1 LNCGAYLKEHYHSQ
15 DPFNSIKFIN
25 SSFIERSDS
34 SDVLSFDENLSLNLF
49 DDVWNY
55 EQNTKELEPGLKNYD
70 KEDNSNK
77 EDTIDIQA
85 YLYEIE
91 LNFEYFKNDL
101 LDFQDFL
108 NQDYL
113 IEKPLSFNSPIDACS
128 MLLYEQ
134 EVSKLMLFYLN
145 DVSNFELCDGSSY
158 IENIEDFNLFCSS
171 DYLENEL
178 ISVQSEKCGE
188 VSYKNYSENSV
199 LNDNGQLDYKI
210 SISDD
215 GLNLQYDIFENVY
228 NYIPSDE
235 TDSNENQQSNSIFST
250 KLDSASL
257 SSSSSPSSYAQ
268 LSDSRAIPRLA
279 KSGKDIF
286 RKPCVYML
294 NEGRCMRSD
303 CRFAH
308 DLHNITC
315 KYWLEGEC
323 LKGESCEFLHD
334 FPKISS
340 DSLDKSSAH
349 SFSINKSA
357 QNLDIDT
364 TKTVENDFNLNNLD
378 FPELG
383 TKVKSNKQPTITV
396 NDGKI
401 INNQVEKLDCSQS
414 NNLEQFKNFNE
425 DQNCEEFPSLNA
437 VKSASSL
444 GTNYCSNNFIK

>member
-1 LNCGAYLKEHYHSQ
+1 M
-15 DPFNSIKFIN
+15 FN
-25 SSFIERSDS
+25 ED
-34 SDVLSFDENLSLNLF
+34 
-49 DDVWNY
+49 WNY
-55 EQNTKELEPGLKNYD
+55 EQNGLADELEPKLND
-70 KEDNSNK
+70 IDEDV
-77 EDTIDIQA
+77 IDIQA

-101 LDFQDFL
+101 LDFQDCL

-113 IEKPLSFNSPIDACS
+113 IEKALTFNSPLNACS
-128 MLLYEQ
+128 ILLHEQ
-134 EVSKLMLFYLN
+134 EISKQMLFYLN
-145 DVSNFELCDGSSY
+145 IKAKFELCDGSSY
-158 IENIEDFNLFCSS
+158 TENIEDFNLFCSS

-178 ISVQSEKCGE
+178 ISIQNERGE
-188 VSYKNYSENSV
+188 PISFTNYSENGI
-199 LNDNGQLDYKI
+199 LNDNIEVATNGQLDYKI

-235 TDSNENQQSNSIFST
+235 TDSSENQLSNYSA
-250 KLDSASL
+250 KLDSLSL

-268 LSDSRAIPRLA
+268 LCDSLMIPRLGKSA
-279 KSGKDIF
+279 KDMF

-334 FPKISS
+334 FPKLCS
-340 DSLDKSSAH
+340 DSLDKSSY
-349 SFSINKSA
+349 SIGKSLP
-357 QNLDIDT
+357 NNEIDT
-364 TKTVENDFNLNNLD
+364 TKIVENDFNLNNLD

-383 TKVKSNKQPTITV
+383 LGAKVKSNKQPAAITV
-396 NDGKI
+396 NNDGKI
-401 INNQVEKLDCSQS
+401 VNSQVEKLECSYT
-414 NNLEQFKNFNE
+414 NNLDQFKSFNE

-444 GTNYCSNNFIK
+444 GNTLYFAFFWSNNSLFFFFKGKNHENLKKMSYMHCPYQGMQLQVERRT